1 MAHPAR
7 AERAEKLAAELGI
20 PIVWDQR
27 NDVIDTC
34 LRALQA
40 YDRTAT
46 HHLVVQD
53 DAIVCRDLL
62 AGVASACEVAGS
74 RRPVVPYLGKHGSGV
89 DEVGRMAQRANR
101 NGLAWVE
108 ASGPRWGVAVAH
120 PVALLPEVIERYPG
134 LSGNADDARVS
145 AIYRQMR
152 TLCWFTVPSLVDHDD
167 DIPSLTKPGWTGHHR
182 RVAVRFI
189 GADRSALG
197 IDWSGTVQRK

>member
-7 AERAEKLAAELGI
+7 AERAKKLAAELEI

-34 LRALQA
+34 LRALMA
-40 YDRTAT
+40 YDATAT
-46 HHLVVQD
+46 HHLVLQD
-53 DAIVCRDLL
+53 DAIVCRNLL
-62 AGVASACEVAGS
+62 AGLTRACEVAGEK
-74 RRPVVPYLGKHGSGV
+74 RPVVPYLGSYGSGV
-89 DEVGRMAQRANR
+89 DAVGRMGQRAAL
-101 NGLAWVE
+101 NGSPWVE

-120 PVALLPEVIERYPG
+120 PVALLPELTGRYPG
-134 LSGNADDARVS
+134 LSGNTDDARIS
-145 AIYRQMR
+145 TIYRQMR

-167 DIPSLTKPGWTGHHR
+167 ALPSLTKPGWTGHHR

-189 GADRSALG
+189 GADRSALD